1 MNRIEFLEKLAVLS
15 KLIAEGR
22 TGTPNELAERL
33 RISRTVLYEIINELK
48 LRGIEV
54 KYSRSRCTFYYNN
67 DVLVDIQ
74 ISIKSLKEIDDPDEL
89 KDISGGCNFC
99 ISQLNFLESNC
110 IFAGEKER

>member
-54 KYSRSRCTFYYNN
+54 KYSRSRCTFYSKN
-67 DVLVDIQ
+67 DILLDIQ
-74 ISIKSLKEIDDPDEL
+74 ISIKSLREIDDPDEL
-89 KDISGGCNFC
+89 KDTTGGCK
-99 ISQLNFLESNC
+99 ISSSFFEI
-110 IFAGEKER
+110 IFAENQNFRDFL